1 MDLTPDIRLSLME
14 LNKCTRQRALAVLA
28 VEDIDSLDALAGTF
42 WADVLFVTGRKRAS
56 LDTEQLEALSKASAG
71 LGYGATQY
79 ALLAESDE
87 DVASVDAKK
96 LEAYV
101 QALSVDTI
109 IFLEAELAQ
118 RLQDFPRNPS
128 QSLLSNLPEEHPY
141 LRRVVVTD
149 FFAALEDG
157 DDQQAK
163 KQQAWTELQAAK
175 RQSAL

>member
-1 MDLTPDIRLSLME
+1 
-14 LNKCTRQRALAVLA
+14 
-28 VEDIDSLDALAGTF
+28 
-42 WADVLFVTGRKRAS
+42 
-56 LDTEQLEALSKASAG
+56 
-71 LGYGATQY
+71 
-79 ALLAESDE
+79 
-87 DVASVDAKK
+87 